1 MTVEDTFRRWKG
13 RFTRFRNRLDK
24 ELASAVDVIH
34 ASCVLHNIC
43 ELQKKRNLC
52 PTGRRRTLL
61 EDAVIAEPMN
71 EIEAQHAD
79 NVRAALTEYF
89 SYNSFQ
95 FECLIDK

>member
-13 RFTRFRNRLDK
+13 RYTRFRNRLDK

-43 ELQKKRNLC
+43 KLQKKKFMPNWQAADALQ
-52 PTGRRRTLL
+52 
-61 EDAVIAEPMN
+61 DAVIAEPMN

-79 NVRAALTEYF
+79 NILDALTEYF

-95 FECLIDK
+95 SECLMVK

>member
-13 RFTRFRNRLDK
+13 RYTRFRNRLDK

-43 ELQKKRNLC
+43 KLQKKKFMPNWKAADALQ
-52 PTGRRRTLL
+52 
-61 EDAVIAEPMN
+61 DAVIAEPMN

-79 NVRAALTEYF
+79 NILDALTEYF

-95 FECLIDK
+95 SECLMVK